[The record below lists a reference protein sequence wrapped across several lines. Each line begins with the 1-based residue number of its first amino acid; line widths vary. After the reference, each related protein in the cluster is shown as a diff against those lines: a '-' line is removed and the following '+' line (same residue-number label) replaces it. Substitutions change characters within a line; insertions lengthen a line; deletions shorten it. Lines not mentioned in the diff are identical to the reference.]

1 MTHYLKKALFA
12 IMFSAAALCGAENG
26 KNISVFSH
34 ENADYW
40 LPDAKAALKLTW
52 GTGRVLKA

>member
-34 ENADYW
+34 ENADY
-40 LPDAKAALKLTW
+40 
-52 GTGRVLKA
+52 